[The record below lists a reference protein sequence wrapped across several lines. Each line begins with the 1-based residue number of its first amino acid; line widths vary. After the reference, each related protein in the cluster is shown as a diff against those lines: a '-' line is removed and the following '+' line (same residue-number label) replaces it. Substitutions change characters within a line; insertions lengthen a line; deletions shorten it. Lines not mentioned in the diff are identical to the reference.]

1 MVAEDVREKPE
12 NGDVPLLP
20 AAVAFGRLLRRAGL
34 NAGTTRTVEFVR
46 ALEELDV
53 TRRDEVYWAG
63 RATLCSGPE
72 DTEVYDRAF
81 RAFWEGRAA
90 RGPRLNVPGPRIEV
104 SPIVDSVQPAK
115 KTAERDEAGEEE
127 VRLRYSPVDVLRK
140 RDFAR
145 CTPEELAE
153 MNRMFSQISLAGAM
167 RRSRRPEPAHRGRRD
182 LKRTLRRAMRTGG
195 EPIRPSFRRARQR
208 PRRVVVLCDVSG
220 SMAPYSRALLRFVH
234 AGVASGEP
242 VEAFVL
248 GTRLTRVTRELATR
262 DPDRALAAASAAVED
277 WSGGT
282 RLGDTI
288 KEFVDRWGQRGMARG
303 AVVVV
308 LSDGWDRGDVGV
320 LAEQMQRVS
329 RLAHRVMWVNP
340 LKAAPGYQPLA
351 RGMAA
356 ALPYVDEF
364 LSGNNLESLEE
375 LARAVSRSGA
385 GRRERQE
392 VPAGAGESAR
402 GGGV

>member
-1 MVAEDVREKPE
+1 MPE
-12 NGDVPLLP
+12 NGPPVLA
-20 AAVAFGRLLRRAGL
+20 AAVVFGRVLRRAGL
-34 NAGTTRTVEFVR
+34 NVGADRTAGFVR

-53 TRRDEVYWAG
+53 SRREEVYWAG

-72 DTEVYDRAF
+72 DAEVYDRAF
-81 RAFWEGRAA
+81 RAFWQGQVAKGA
-90 RGPRLNVPGPRIEV
+90 GVKVPGAKVEV
-104 SPIVDSVQPAK
+104 SPVEDSVQPAK
-115 KTAERDEAGEEE
+115 KTAERDGAGEEE

-153 MNRMFSQISLAGAM
+153 LNRMLSGVGLAGAL
-167 RRSRRPEPAHRGRRD
+167 RRSRRLEPAHRGRHD

-195 EPIRPSFRRARQR
+195 EPARPSFRRARKR
-208 PRRVVVLCDVSG
+208 PRRVVALCDVSG
-220 SMAPYSRALLRFVH
+220 SMASYSRALLRFVH

-248 GTRLTRVTRELATR
+248 GTRLSRVTRELGTR
-262 DPDRALAAASAAVED
+262 DPDRALAAVSETVED

-282 RLGDTI
+282 RLGDTL
-288 KEFVDRWGQRGMARG
+288 KEFVDGWGQRGMARG

-308 LSDGWDRGDVGV
+308 LSDGWDRGDTG
-320 LAEQMQRVS
+320 LLSEQMRRIS
-329 RLAHRVMWVNP
+329 GLAHKVIWVNP

-364 LSGNNLESLEE
+364 LPGNNLESLEE

-385 GRRERQE
+385 GQAE
-392 VPAGAGESAR
+392 PARALSGT
-402 GGGV
+402 GGG